1 MKKLGEVCDYINGLW
16 TGIKQ
21 PFINVG
27 VIRNTN
33 FTKDCK
39 LNDADIQYLDV
50 ELKKFENRQL
60 QLGDII
66 VEKSGGGP
74 KQPVGRV
81 VLFEIEDGLY
91 SFSNFTSVVRIKD
104 QEKLNYH
111 FLHYYLSFLYF
122 NGYTEKLQ
130 SNTTGIRNLDFKKYL
145 KTPIPIPPLSVQSAI
160 VAELDSLHHLK
171 ELQEQQLEE
180 YDKLA
185 QSTFYA
191 MFGDPI
197 ENEKGWEVKKLGKI
211 CEITSSKRIFAN
223 EYKESGIPFYRSKEI
238 IEKSKSQSISLEL
251 FISEDRYIELKENFG
266 VPKIG
271 DILMTAV
278 GTIGEIWVVN
288 DEAPFYFK
296 DGNIVW
302 LKMDNNSNSMY
313 YSYLIKQLVNEY
325 KKKMSIGSAYSALTI
340 INLKN
345 MDVYLPPLSIQTQ
358 FSQRIE
364 KIEVQKVLVK
374 QSIAQTEQLINYTM
388 DKYFG

>member
-1 MKKLGEVCDYINGLW
+1 MSDINIKGWEVKKLEDVCVKGSSNIVQN
-16 TGIKQ
+16 
-21 PFINVG
+21 
-27 VIRNTN
+27 R
-33 FTKDCK
+33 
-39 LNDADIQYLDV
+39 LNDNHGDFPLFGASGLVKNIDFFQQSQQY
-50 ELKKFENRQL
+50 
-60 QLGDII
+60 IAI
-66 VEKSGGGP
+66 VKDGAG
-74 KQPVGRV
+74 VGRV
-81 VLFEIEDGLY
+81 MILPAK
-91 SFSNFTSVVRIKD
+91 SSVVGTLQYIIPKKNINIRYLYYVFKGLNLAKYVSGATIPHIYFKD
-104 QEKLNYH
+104 YGKL
-111 FLHYYLSFLYF
+111 
-122 NGYTEKLQ
+122 K
-130 SNTTGIRNLDFKKYL
+130 
-145 KTPIPIPPLSVQSAI
+145 IPIPPLITQSAI

-302 LKMDNNSNSMY
+302 LKMDNNSNSIY